1 MLAGNAP
8 NSLELGSGLHSTGA
22 FLDRRLFPDLAHLD
36 SAETDQEWADK
47 VSRAYGKDGRLSL
60 HLIAGPLAIGL
71 RLFDL
76 DTYDLILV
84 DDSITGAERC
94 ETIRAV
100 TGVKR
105 PIVVIHDFEAPLY
118 RRAAKSFQFSFRVS
132 GVDPNVGVLS
142 NRKNAFP
149 TKALR

>member
-60 HLIAGPLAIGL
+60 HLIAGPMAIGL

-105 PIVVIHDFEAPLY
+105 PVVVIHDFELLPSQW
-118 RRAAKSFQFSFRVS
+118 R
-132 GVDPNVGVLS
+132 
-142 NRKNAFP
+142 
-149 TKALR
+149 